1 MIGKTVLQTLTTAM
15 IVAVSAC
22 VSLVAAAFGLFVLL
36 RSLWG
41 EAIACAVVAGVFA
54 LVALIVAFVASRPA
68 PVPKRPVQT
77 APEPSP
83 ILASLMAIVRDKPL
97 VSAAVAAAAGII
109 AVRNP
114 QMISSLIAALLQDS
128 EPKD

>member
-1 MIGKTVLQTLTTAM
+1 MIRKTVIQTLTTAI
-15 IVAVSAC
+15 IVAVSAG

-54 LVALIVAFVASRPA
+54 LVALVVAFVASRPA
-68 PVPKRPVQT
+68 PVAKRPVPA
-77 APEPSP
+77 APETSP
-83 ILASLMAIVRDKPL
+83 ILATLMAVVRDKPL

-114 QMISSLIAALLQDS
+114 QMISSLIAALIQDA

>member
-1 MIGKTVLQTLTTAM
+1 MIRKTVIQTLTTATV
-15 IVAVSAC
+15 VAVCAGI
-22 VSLVAAAFGLFVLL
+22 SLVAAAFGLFVML
-36 RSLWG
+36 RSLCG
-41 EAIACAVVAGVFA
+41 EVMAYAIVAGVFA
-54 LVALIVAFVASRPA
+54 LVALVVAFVASRPA

-114 QMISSLIAALLQDS
+114 QMISSLIAAFLVDTD
-128 EPKD
+128 PKD

>member
-1 MIGKTVLQTLTTAM
+1 MIRKTLIQTLTTAT
-15 IVAVSAC
+15 IVAISAG

-41 EAIACAVVAGVFA
+41 EAIACAIVAGLFA
-54 LVALIVAFVASRPA
+54 LVALIVALVASRPGA
-68 PVPKRPVQT
+68 AEKRPVP
-77 APEPSP
+77 APPETSP
-83 ILASLMAIVRDKPL
+83 ILATLMAVVRDKPL
-97 VSAAVAAAAGII
+97 ISAAVAAAAGII

-114 QMISSLIAALLQDS
+114 QMISSLIAAFLQES

>member
-41 EAIACAVVAGVFA
+41 EAIACAIVAGVFA

-68 PVPKRPVQT
+68 PVAKRPVQT

-83 ILASLMAIVRDKPL
+83 ILASLMAIVREKPL

-114 QMISSLIAALLQDS
+114 QMISSLIAAFLQDS

>member
-1 MIGKTVLQTLTTAM
+1 MIGKTVLQTLTTAVV
-15 IVAVSAC
+15 VAVSAC

-41 EAIACAVVAGVFA
+41 EAIACAIVAGVFA
-54 LVALIVAFVASRPA
+54 LVALVVAFVASRPA
-68 PVPKRPVQT
+68 PVAKRPVPA
-77 APEPSP
+77 APETSP
-83 ILASLMAIVRDKPL
+83 ILATLMAVVRDKPL

-114 QMISSLIAALLQDS
+114 QMISSLIAAFLQDS

>member
-68 PVPKRPVQT
+68 PVAKRPVQT

-114 QMISSLIAALLQDS
+114 QMISNLIAALLQDP
-128 EPKD
+128 EPRD

>member
-1 MIGKTVLQTLTTAM
+1 MIRKTVIQTLTTAT
-15 IVAVSAC
+15 IVAVSAG
-22 VSLVAAAFGLFVLL
+22 VSLVAAALGLFVLL

-41 EAIACAVVAGVFA
+41 EAIACAIVAGVFA
-54 LVALIVAFVASRPA
+54 LVALVVAFVASRPA
-68 PVPKRPVQT
+68 PAAKRPVQ
-77 APEPSP
+77 APPETSP
-83 ILASLMAIVRDKPL
+83 ILPSLMAALRDKPL

-114 QMISSLIAALLQDS
+114 QIISSLIAAFLQDA

>member
-1 MIGKTVLQTLTTAM
+1 MIRKTVIQTLTTAI
-15 IVAVSAC
+15 IVAVSAG

-54 LVALIVAFVASRPA
+54 LVALVVAFVASRPA
-68 PVPKRPVQT
+68 PVAKRPVPA
-77 APEPSP
+77 APETSP
-83 ILASLMAIVRDKPL
+83 ILATLMAVVRDKPL

-114 QMISSLIAALLQDS
+114 QMISSLIAAFLQDS

>member
-41 EAIACAVVAGVFA
+41 EAIACAIVAGVFA

-68 PVPKRPVQT
+68 PVAKRPVQT

-97 VSAAVAAAAGII
+97 VSAAVAVAAGII

-114 QMISSLIAALLQDS
+114 QMISNLIAALLQDS
-128 EPKD
+128 EPRD

>member
-1 MIGKTVLQTLTTAM
+1 MIGKTVIQTLTTAI
-15 IVAVSAC
+15 IVAVSVG

-41 EAIACAVVAGVFA
+41 EAIACAIVAGVFA
-54 LVALIVAFVASRPA
+54 LVALVVAFVASRPA
-68 PVPKRPVQT
+68 PVEKRPVQ
-77 APEPSP
+77 APPETSP
-83 ILASLMAIVRDKPL
+83 ILATLMAVVRDKPL

-114 QMISSLIAALLQDS
+114 QMISSLVAAFLQDAES
-128 EPKD
+128 KD

>member
-1 MIGKTVLQTLTTAM
+1 MIGKTVLQTLTTA
-15 IVAVSAC
+15 IVVAVSAC

-41 EAIACAVVAGVFA
+41 EAIACATVAGVFA
-54 LVALIVAFVASRPA
+54 LVALVVAFVASRPA
-68 PVPKRPVQT
+68 PVAKRPVQT

-97 VSAAVAAAAGII
+97 VSAAVAAVAGII

-114 QMISSLIAALLQDS
+114 QVISSLIAAFLVDTD
-128 EPKD
+128 PKD

>member
-1 MIGKTVLQTLTTAM
+1 MIRKTLIQTLTTAT
-15 IVAVSAC
+15 IVAISAG

-41 EAIACAVVAGVFA
+41 EAIACAIVAGLFA
-54 LVALIVAFVASRPA
+54 LVALVVAFVASKPA
-68 PVPKRPVQT
+68 LPAKRPLQ
-77 APEPSP
+77 APPETSP
-83 ILASLMAIVRDKPL
+83 ILATLMAVVRDKPL

-114 QMISSLIAALLQDS
+114 QMISSLIAAFLQES

>member
-1 MIGKTVLQTLTTAM
+1 MIRKTVIQTLTAAI
-15 IVAVSAC
+15 IVATSAG

-41 EAIACAVVAGVFA
+41 EAIACALIAGLFA
-54 LVALIVAFVASRPA
+54 LVALVVASVASRPG
-68 PVPKRPVQT
+68 PVAKRAVQT

-83 ILASLMAIVRDKPL
+83 ILATLMAVVRDKPL
-97 VSAAVAAAAGII
+97 LSAAVAAAAGII

-114 QMISSLIAALLQDS
+114 QMISNLIAAFLHDP
-128 EPKD
+128 ETKD